1 MLGITFSAEAEPSA
15 AERISDCFQYFESR
29 MDVVRLPR
37 YCKVLDSIK
46 IILSTAPDEK
56 ERKHISLK
64 WREAEIC
71 VRLDG
76 DTFMKA
82 SQDEQ
87 RDMVRE
93 AITRALEIIRDRSEV
108 KNFRFECKSLL
119 YDMFPDAYMT
129 PFTFSTESESPAA
142 QMIMDNFCL
151 IEKNMR
157 VTSLAKYTDV
167 LDSIGIIPEC
177 LSEEFLR
184 TFDCGKDRKYISW
197 KKRYA
202 DIRLRVP
209 FLSFVQAPKE
219 ERMERCKQIIRDSL
233 EVVAARCRA
242 KKLRFDLDELLR
254 DLFPE
259 EAASMTQEKK

>member
-29 MDVVRLPR
+29 MDVIRLAR

-46 IILSTAPDEK
+46 IILFTAPDEK

-64 WREAEIC
+64 WREAEIR

-87 RDMVRE
+87 RDMVRA
-93 AITRALEIIRDRSEV
+93 AITRALEIIRDRNEV

-157 VTSLAKYTDV
+157 VTSLAKYTDA

>member
-64 WREAEIC
+64 WREAEIR
-71 VRLDG
+71 VRMDG

-87 RDMVRE
+87 RDMV
-93 AITRALEIIRDRSEV
+93 RDRSEV

-157 VTSLAKYTDV
+157 VTSLAKYTDA

-177 LSEEFLR
+177 LSEEFLC

>member
-46 IILSTAPDEK
+46 IILFTVPDEK

-64 WREAEIC
+64 WREAEIR
-71 VRLDG
+71 VRLDC

-108 KNFRFECKSLL
+108 KNFRFECKELL
-119 YDMFPDAYMT
+119 YDMFPDAYMM
-129 PFTFSTESESPAA
+129 PFTFSTESESVSYTHLTLPT
-142 QMIMDNFCL
+142 NS
-151 IEKNMR
+151 R
-157 VTSLAKYTDV
+157 V
-167 LDSIGIIPEC
+167 
-177 LSEEFLR
+177 
-184 TFDCGKDRKYISW
+184 
-197 KKRYA
+197 
-202 DIRLRVP
+202 
-209 FLSFVQAPKE
+209 
-219 ERMERCKQIIRDSL
+219 
-233 EVVAARCRA
+233 
-242 KKLRFDLDELLR
+242 
-254 DLFPE
+254 
-259 EAASMTQEKK
+259 

>member
-29 MDVVRLPR
+29 MDVIRLAR

-46 IILSTAPDEK
+46 IILFTAPDEK

-87 RDMVRE
+87 RDMVRA

-129 PFTFSTESESPAA
+129 PFIFSTESESPAA

-157 VTSLAKYTDV
+157 VTSLAKYTDA
-167 LDSIGIIPEC
+167 LDSIGASR
-177 LSEEFLR
+177 LSAIR
-184 TFDCGKDRKYISW
+184 W
-197 KKRYA
+197 K
-202 DIRLRVP
+202 
-209 FLSFVQAPKE
+209 
-219 ERMERCKQIIRDSL
+219 
-233 EVVAARCRA
+233 
-242 KKLRFDLDELLR
+242 LLR
-254 DLFPE
+254 RGVGRRNCGLIWMRCCVTF
-259 EAASMTQEKK
+259 SRRKRLQ

>member
-64 WREAEIC
+64 WREAEIR
-71 VRLDG
+71 VRMDG

-108 KNFRFECKSLL
+108 KNFRF
-119 YDMFPDAYMT
+119 
-129 PFTFSTESESPAA
+129 
-142 QMIMDNFCL
+142 
-151 IEKNMR
+151 
-157 VTSLAKYTDV
+157 
-167 LDSIGIIPEC
+167 
-177 LSEEFLR
+177 
-184 TFDCGKDRKYISW
+184 
-197 KKRYA
+197 
-202 DIRLRVP
+202 
-209 FLSFVQAPKE
+209 
-219 ERMERCKQIIRDSL
+219 
-233 EVVAARCRA
+233 
-242 KKLRFDLDELLR
+242 
-254 DLFPE
+254 
-259 EAASMTQEKK
+259 

>member
-29 MDVVRLPR
+29 MDVIRLAR

-46 IILSTAPDEK
+46 IILFTAPDEK

-64 WREAEIC
+64 WREAEIR

-87 RDMVRE
+87 RDMVRA

-129 PFTFSTESESPAA
+129 PFVFSTESESPAA
-142 QMIMDNFCL
+142 QMIRDNFCL

-157 VTSLAKYTDV
+157 VTSLAKYTDA
-167 LDSIGIIPEC
+167 LDRHHSRMSIRRI
-177 LSEEFLR
+177 F
-184 TFDCGKDRKYISW
+184 TH
-197 KKRYA
+197 
-202 DIRLRVP
+202 IRLRQRPQIYQLEASLCGYSAACPVP
-209 FLSFVQAPKE
+209 AFCAGTEGRTDGAVQADYPRFAGSCCGAVSGE
-219 ERMERCKQIIRDSL
+219 ETA
-233 EVVAARCRA
+233 V
-242 KKLRFDLDELLR
+242 
-254 DLFPE
+254 
-259 EAASMTQEKK
+259 

>member
-1 MLGITFSAEAEPSA
+1 M
-15 AERISDCFQYFESR
+15 
-29 MDVVRLPR
+29 
-37 YCKVLDSIK
+37 
-46 IILSTAPDEK
+46 
-56 ERKHISLK
+56 K

-87 RDMVRE
+87 RDMVRA

-157 VTSLAKYTDV
+157 VTSLAKYTDA

-209 FLSFVQAPKE
+209 FLPFVQAPKE

>member
-1 MLGITFSAEAEPSA
+1 M
-15 AERISDCFQYFESR
+15 
-29 MDVVRLPR
+29 
-37 YCKVLDSIK
+37 
-46 IILSTAPDEK
+46 
-56 ERKHISLK
+56 
-64 WREAEIC
+64 
-71 VRLDG
+71 
-76 DTFMKA
+76 
-82 SQDEQ
+82 
-87 RDMVRE
+87 
-93 AITRALEIIRDRSEV
+93 

-129 PFTFSTESESPAA
+129 PFVFSTESESPAA

-157 VTSLAKYTDV
+157 VTSLAKYTDA

-177 LSEEFLR
+177 LSEELLR
-184 TFDCGKDRKYISW
+184 TFGCGKDRKYISW
-197 KKRYA
+197 KHRYA
-202 DIRLRVP
+202 DIRLHVP
-209 FLSFVQAPKE
+209 FLPFVQAPKE
-219 ERMERCKQIIRDSL
+219 ERMARGKQIIRDSL

>member
-1 MLGITFSAEAEPSA
+1 MI
-15 AERISDCFQYFESR
+15 
-29 MDVVRLPR
+29 RLAR

-46 IILSTAPDEK
+46 IILFTVPDEK

-87 RDMVRE
+87 RDMVRA

-129 PFTFSTESESPAA
+129 PFTFSTESESKDKAFA
-142 QMIMDNFCL
+142 TSSKM
-151 IEKNMR
+151 EKNMR

-197 KKRYA
+197 KHRYA
-202 DIRLRVP
+202 DIRLHIP
-209 FLSFVQAPKE
+209 FLPFVQAPKE
-219 ERMERCKQIIRDSL
+219 ERMARCKQIIRDSL

>member
-29 MDVVRLPR
+29 MDVIRLAR

-46 IILSTAPDEK
+46 IILFTAPDEK

-87 RDMVRE
+87 RDMVRA

-129 PFTFSTESESPAA
+129 P
-142 QMIMDNFCL
+142 L
-151 IEKNMR
+151 
-157 VTSLAKYTDV
+157 
-167 LDSIGIIPEC
+167 
-177 LSEEFLR
+177 
-184 TFDCGKDRKYISW
+184 DRKST
-197 KKRYA
+197 
-202 DIRLRVP
+202 RLNSSHI
-209 FLSFVQAPKE
+209 L
-219 ERMERCKQIIRDSL
+219 
-233 EVVAARCRA
+233 
-242 KKLRFDLDELLR
+242 
-254 DLFPE
+254 
-259 EAASMTQEKK
+259 

>member
-29 MDVVRLPR
+29 MDVIRLPR

-93 AITRALEIIRDRSEV
+93 AITRALEIIRKYGLIDRCTV
-108 KNFRFECKSLL
+108 F
-119 YDMFPDAYMT
+119 
-129 PFTFSTESESPAA
+129 FSPVFGSIEPAE
-142 QMIMDNFCL
+142 I
-151 IEKNMR
+151 
-157 VTSLAKYTDV
+157 V
-167 LDSIGIIPEC
+167 
-177 LSEEFLR
+177 EFLKEH
-184 TFDCGKDRKYISW
+184 TLNGV
-197 KKRYA
+197 
-202 DIRLRVP
+202 RLQLQLHKFIWDPLQRGV
-209 FLSFVQAPKE
+209 
-219 ERMERCKQIIRDSL
+219 
-233 EVVAARCRA
+233 
-242 KKLRFDLDELLR
+242 
-254 DLFPE
+254 
-259 EAASMTQEKK
+259 